1 MSRWTKGEDEVDRL
15 LTAGELQKVLADN
28 DTAVRLLASARRHVE
43 SATTTADTDPEGALS
58 LAYDAA
64 RKAATALLAH
74 QGLRPTA
81 AGGHVVVVAAMREQ
95 FGDLPGLKSI
105 DRIRRRR
112 HESEYPDP
120 NSYASVEADEVTDA
134 IQVANDCI
142 NTAETLLGTDQLG
155 IY

>member
-1 MSRWTKGEDEVDRL
+1 MSRWTKGEAEVDRL
-15 LTAGELQKVLADN
+15 LTAGELQKVPADN
-28 DTAVRLLASARRHVE
+28 DTAERLLASARR
-43 SATTTADTDPEGALS
+43 
-58 LAYDAA
+58 
-64 RKAATALLAH
+64 
-74 QGLRPTA
+74 
-81 AGGHVVVVAAMREQ
+81 HVVVVAAMREQ

-112 HESEYPDP
+112 RESEYPDP

-142 NTAETLLGTDQLG
+142 KTAETLLGADQLG